1 MSRSIDVDLP
11 PAAAGDLDVAEV
23 YAQHGEHAWRCL
35 HRLGVRAADLPD
47 LLQEV
52 FVVVHRR
59 RREWDGRSMR
69 AWLWGICVGL
79 ARNYHRRAFRRSE
92 RGLDEGSLT
101 SAADDPERALE
112 RRRERERGARLLA
125 ALDPEKRAIF
135 VMFEVEGMSG
145 KEIAEQLEIPL
156 GTVHSRLHAARRE
169 LERALREDA

>member
-1 MSRSIDVDLP
+1 MP
-11 PAAAGDLDVAEV
+11 AGDLDVAEV
-23 YAQHGEHAWRCL
+23 YAHHAEHAWKSL
-35 HRLGVRAADLPD
+35 YRLGVRTADLPD

-79 ARNYHRRAFRRSE
+79 ARNYHRRAFRRTE
-92 RGLDEGSLT
+92 RLVGEVPHAEGEG
-101 SAADDPERALE
+101 DPESALAM
-112 RRRERERGARLLA
+112 RRDRERGERLLA
-125 ALDPEKRAIF
+125 TLDPEKRAIF

-145 KEIAEQLEIPL
+145 RQIADQLGIPL
-156 GTVHSRLHAARRE
+156 GTVHSRLYAARRE